1 MSRLGTLSIQDR
13 NRLLREA
20 ARLESLTQLNEGL
33 VPELGRLLH
42 ASFVFAYRGVPAEQT
57 IRAYL
62 PPSTPDL
69 ISDYFN
75 EYVAECP
82 LHKVKDRIAGEV
94 VPTTALYGHRRLSR
108 TRVYNELWRPWG
120 FDHHVAL
127 RFDRPEDGP
136 EFAALGIMVN
146 RDVKRGEYTPAE
158 LRWLRSFAPALG
170 NALRRAARYDD
181 LQDKLQT
188 LEGLLRVRSAGT
200 TQLVLGPR
208 DQIVHAEV
216 RPGDEEAVQ
225 LLRDPQHPVRGA
237 ARALFTGG
245 DQELLV
251 LEHHLRAGNDE
262 RAWQVGLQISELPAE
277 GHRWVLISLRPSSR
291 SPQAG
296 LTPAEEGVL
305 QALKDGLNNVEIGR
319 RLFISPE
326 TVRTHLTRIYKKLGV
341 RSRLE
346 AVLKAQGTRSGRVLD
361 SGP

>member
-1 MSRLGTLSIQDR
+1 MRRLGTLSIQDR

-20 ARLESLTQLNEGL
+20 ARLESLNQLNERL

-82 LHKVKDRIAGEV
+82 LHRVKDRIEGEV
-94 VPTTALYGHRRLSR
+94 VPTTALYGHQRLAR

-127 RFDRPEDGP
+127 RFDRPEEGP
-136 EFAALGIMVN
+136 ELAALGIMVN
-146 RDVKRGEYTPAE
+146 RDVKRGEYTSAE

-170 NALRRAARYDD
+170 NAMRRAARYDD

-188 LEGLLRVRSAGT
+188 LEGLLRVRSDGT
-200 TQLVLGPR
+200 SQLVIGPR
-208 DQIVHAEV
+208 DQVVHAEV
-216 RPGDEEAVQ
+216 QPGDEPAVD
-225 LLRDPQHPVRGA
+225 LLRDPQHPVRAA
-237 ARALFTGG
+237 ARALFTGR

-251 LEHHLRAGNDE
+251 LEHHLQHGESGNE
-262 RAWQVGLQISELPAE
+262 WQVGLQFAELPGA
-277 GHRWVLISLRPSSR
+277 GQAWVLIRLRPSLQ
-291 SPQAG
+291 PNHLG
-296 LTPAEEGVL
+296 LTPAEQTVL
-305 QALKDGLNNVEIGR
+305 EALKDGLNNVEIGR

-346 AVLKAQGTRSGRVLD
+346 AVLKVQGNAARSART
-361 SGP
+361 

>member
-1 MSRLGTLSIQDR
+1 MGTLSIQDR

-20 ARLESLTQLNEGL
+20 ASLESLDQINERL
-33 VPELGRLLH
+33 VPELARLLH
-42 ASFVFAYRGVPAEQT
+42 ASFVFAYRGVPADQS

-69 ISDYFN
+69 IADYFA
-75 EYVAECP
+75 EYVGECP
-82 LHKVKDRIAGEV
+82 LHRVKDRIVGEV
-94 VPTTALYGHRRLSR
+94 VPTTALYGYGRLSR

-146 RDVKRGEYTPAE
+146 RDAKRGEYTPAE

-170 NALRRAARYDD
+170 NAMRRAARHDD
-181 LQDKLQT
+181 LQEKLQT
-188 LEGLLRVRSAGT
+188 LEALLQAKSGGH
-200 TQLVLGPR
+200 TQLVIGAHDR
-208 DQIVHAEV
+208 IVHVEQQ
-216 RPGDEEAVQ
+216 PGAQVVVD
-225 LLRDPQHPVRGA
+225 LLRDPRHPIRRA
-237 ARALFTGG
+237 ARELISAR

-251 LEHHLRAGNDE
+251 LEHQLVLGEGNGT
-262 RAWQVGLQISELPAE
+262 WQATLQFTEMPAE
-277 GHRWVLISLRPSSR
+277 GQRWVIVTLRPVGRANLS
-291 SPQAG
+291 G
-296 LTPAEEGVL
+296 LTPAEQGVME
-305 QALKDGLNNVEIGR
+305 ALEEGLNNVEIGR

-346 AVLKAQGTRSGRVLD
+346 AVLKARGAGRL
-361 SGP
+361 PAARP